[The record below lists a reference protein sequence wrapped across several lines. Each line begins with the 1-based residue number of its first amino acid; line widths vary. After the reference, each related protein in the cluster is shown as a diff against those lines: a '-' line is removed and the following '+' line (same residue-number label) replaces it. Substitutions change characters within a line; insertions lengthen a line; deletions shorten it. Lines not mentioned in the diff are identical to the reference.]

1 LEACLVIRAFGVSD
15 AGRVRTTNE
24 DKFVSDPEHGL
35 FAVADGMGGHKAG
48 EVAAQLA
55 IDAMTGFIARS
66 ENDTDVT
73 WPYGIDDTLSFD
85 GNRLRTAI
93 FLANRKVFRVAESS
107 DDYGGMGT
115 TVVGVLIT
123 GNQAAIGS
131 VGDSRVY
138 LLSGGVFEQVTVDD
152 SWAATILAQD
162 PNMRPEDV
170 AHHPMRNVL
179 TNVLGGRPTVDVH
192 LTERVLGGGEVML
205 LCSDGVHG
213 ALEPDALKQVLQ
225 NTQDES
231 KAAQRIIDMA
241 LDGGSRDNVTALV
254 LRYEADR

>member
-1 LEACLVIRAFGVSD
+1 VSD
-15 AGRVRTTNE
+15 AGRVRKSNE
-24 DKFVSDPEHGL
+24 DKFVSEPALGL

-55 IDAMTGFIARS
+55 IDAITGFIGRS
-66 ENDTDVT
+66 EKDYDVT

-115 TVVGVLIT
+115 TIVGLLIT
-123 GNQAAIGS
+123 GANASIGC

-138 LLSGGVFEQVTVDD
+138 LQSGDRIEQLTIDD
-152 SWAATILAQD
+152 SWASTVLTHD
-162 PNMRPEDV
+162 PTMRPQDI
-170 AHHPMRNVL
+170 AQHPMRNVL
-179 TNVLGGRPTVDVH
+179 TNVLGGRANVEVRV
-192 LTERVLGGGEVML
+192 TERLLTGGETLL

-213 ALEPDALKQVLQ
+213 VLDPDMLRDLLKK
-225 NTQDES
+225 NPDEHQ
-231 KAAQRIIDMA
+231 AAQGIVDAA
-241 LDGGSRDNVTALV
+241 LDQGSRDNVTALV
-254 LRYEADR
+254 VRYEASR